1 MIFSSGLIIVA
12 GFALLLIKLPLR
24 HSLRLLGWGFTLDLL
39 ISVLAYALHWGT
51 FSGVMA
57 AAVAGLLCSL
67 LTTSLRWLIGYID
80 KTGYHP
86 GRWLNLRNKL
96 ES

>member
-1 MIFSSGLIIVA
+1 MIFSGVIIVM

-39 ISVLAYALHWGT
+39 ISAVAYALHWGT

-57 AAVAGLLCSL
+57 AAVAGLLCSI
-67 LTTSLRWLIGYID
+67 LTSTLRWAIGYTD
-80 KTGYHP
+80 RGGYHR
-86 GRWLNLRNKL
+86 GRFMDYSEKL
-96 ES
+96 HG

>member
-1 MIFSSGLIIVA
+1 MIFSGVIIVL

-24 HSLRLLGWGFTLDLL
+24 HSLRLLGYGFTLDLL
-39 ISVLAYALHWGT
+39 ISAVAYALHWGT

-67 LTTSLRWLIGYID
+67 MTSVLRWVIGYRD
-80 KTGYHP
+80 REGYHP
-86 GRWLNLRNKL
+86 GRWVNLTDRL
-96 ES
+96 EA